1 MKKSTLLLLPFFIGL
16 VLMILSWYLS
26 YPIVTSSS
34 NDFVYNHISTLY
46 WISVPLLSGSMFLMA
61 LSTKNNILKWLL
73 SLGIVLTFVSL
84 TYFYSMSP
92 TVDSQFFRGL
102 SEYFTKTQNLDA
114 SQANH
119 SYYQWPALFIFAD
132 IFTSVSGLSQAAF
145 EFILFTVITLLV
157 TTSLYIY
164 GSKRSKSA
172 GIITVT
178 AFFLAITYFLDYQA
192 VPFTL
197 ALGFLFLLFMLD
209 NLKKTSGVIV
219 TMVIVYACLLFT
231 HLFVPLFFVL
241 YLFIRSLIG
250 SGRRNR
256 SLYGYLFL
264 SSLVAYFL
272 VEFTLAKFSFTAL
285 ILSVIKAPAE
295 YSYIISETTSTSQV
309 IIPLNGI
316 AQTFSRIVTIAG
328 VAFCIIGF
336 LVFLLKRKA
345 HIIDIAIFTTGAVY
359 TALGLVLNTLGERA
373 IAILIRSCRSRCSI
387 FGRH

>member
-1 MKKSTLLLLPFFIGL
+1 
-16 VLMILSWYLS
+16 MILSWYLS

-73 SLGIVLTFVSL
+73 SMGIVLTFVSL

-119 SYYQWPALFIFAD
+119 SYYQWPALFILAD

-145 EFILFTVITLLV
+145 EFILFIVITVLV
-157 TTSLYIY
+157 TTSLYVY

-209 NLKKTSGVIV
+209 TLKKTTGVIV

-272 VEFTLAKFSFTAL
+272 VELTLAKFSFTAL

-295 YSYIISETTSTSQV
+295 YSYIISVTTSTPQV

-345 HIIDIAIFTTGAVY
+345 HIIDIAIFTTGVVY

-373 IAILIRSCRSRCSI
+373 IAILFVPVAQAQDI
-387 FGRH
+387 